1 MITNCISVTLYFY
14 KNTFNVSVVRIKIAR
29 STIDYS
35 EVPPAD
41 AARVAGPLLPP
52 VPDDD
57 DDGIVATIVV
67 VVVVAVD
74 DDDEYRRRRVGLLRR
89 HSTSVDHDE
98 HRHRETIRK

>member
-1 MITNCISVTLYFY
+1 MITNCIYVTLYFY
-14 KNTFNVSVVRIKIAR
+14 KNTFNVPVVRIKIAR

-41 AARVAGPLLPP
+41 AARVARPLLPP

-57 DDGIVATIVV
+57 DDGIVATIV

-89 HSTSVDHDE
+89 HSTSVDHDK